1 MKNKWFLW
9 GERVVGK
16 VERITERI
24 IENEQEVKELLS
36 KQSIEDLYE
45 FFLSKDSTLT
55 AKEFDDEVYDILE
68 YYSKNIS
75 ESLEELEEIE
85 TKQIAGGKS
94 DFIKKS
100 LSASLCA
107 LTLNSGINVSASP
120 VSVNSSSQNA
130 VSILE
135 NKNQQDSLTFGE
147 KIKAWAI
154 KNKKALIITGITV
167 AVIAGIIIA
176 VVVYKNKNSV
186 SGTGTPPAQVLN
198 LVDNTENK
206 ERPDNHEESAA
217 LSATQSKNESG
228 KETSVTSAP
237 AAQSKNESGQKTSA
251 KPVEGQTENSTGQK
265 SSGDSNENRARGQ
278 STTALAAAK
287 PEGKPGPQGTP
298 AKPTSVQT
306 GNSKQTP
313 VSVAPVTQS
322 GNRVKLA
329 ALSAANPSDKSVQK
343 TSAKPTSGQTEN
355 STGQKSSVAS
365 NENRA
370 RGQST
375 TALAAAKPEGKPGP
389 QGILAKPT
397 SVQTGNSKQTPVSA
411 APAAQS
417 ENNTG
422 QKTPTTTAAAK
433 PPEEH
438 KDKQQKATGKSKI
451 QRGERVKRLKENLDG
466 KILFVSPGGRPKTQ
480 SVVAGPTGSAA
491 DASGGRPKVQA
502 AAAGGST
509 KDSANAFGGGPGSQ
523 SAAAGSTAADARYT
537 PSTTGN
543 NLREA
548 EKAMK
553 NVHVGRLRAIF
564 GQQDSPKSPTGGLN
578 SEQNATLIKASVEA
592 AKKNFMVEFFKVKQN
607 IEVHSEEFNGKMG
620 TLESLCKK
628 GENKDWLFDQVNGAL
643 QSLNQDLVNM
653 RKLQT
658 QMGKGYLKGVDE
670 EVRKELVN
678 KMDEVSKKVESA
690 KVGLNVV
697 FGEEIK
703 KIENWG
709 KMLDELKT
717 NALYVARDLIR
728 QVTEGE

>member
-9 GERVVGK
+9 EERVVGK

-237 AAQSKNESGQKTSA
+237 AAQSKNESVQKTSA
-251 KPVEGQTENSTGQK
+251 KPVE
-265 SSGDSNENRARGQ
+265 
-278 STTALAAAK
+278 
-287 PEGKPGPQGTP
+287 
-298 AKPTSVQT
+298 
-306 GNSKQTP
+306 
-313 VSVAPVTQS
+313 
-322 GNRVKLA
+322 
-329 ALSAANPSDKSVQK
+329 
-343 TSAKPTSGQTEN
+343 GQTEN

-375 TALAAAKPEGKPGP
+375 TAPETNPKSGRAPAVQLKNEGQPPTKSPSNTPTEKSGATVPPAAKLDGKSG
-389 QGILAKPT
+389 QG
-397 SVQTGNSKQTPVSA
+397 TP
-411 APAAQS
+411 
-417 ENNTG
+417 
-422 QKTPTTTAAAK
+422 AK

-438 KDKQQKATGKSKI
+438 TDEQQQTAKKPGIWGNVNVGERVEALNKQSQPKIDESRIRSVAAQHSKNGSANSSGVRSKI
-451 QRGERVKRLKENLDG
+451 QPAVMG
-466 KILFVSPGGRPKTQ
+466 STGG
-480 SVVAGPTGSAA
+480 AA
-491 DASGGRPKVQA
+491 DVSGGRLRDSSMVNVNSQGRVVSGNTQGSSSDGVLRQPKIPGYDFRPRIYTDSAQKTVEDTVGRGNTQTKA
-502 AAAGGST
+502 KIYGGKQGGSKPLT
-509 KDSANAFGGGPGSQ
+509 PMNGVKVDMGSQ
-523 SAAAGSTAADARYT
+523 MRMEKVARKNQT
-537 PSTTGN
+537 E
-543 NLREA
+543 RE
-548 EKAMK
+548 
-553 NVHVGRLRAIF
+553 
-564 GQQDSPKSPTGGLN
+564 
-578 SEQNATLIKASVEA
+578 IKD
-592 AKKNFMVEFFKVKQN
+592 M
-607 IEVHSEEFNGKMG
+607 
-620 TLESLCKK
+620 ESFH
-628 GENKDWLFDQVNGAL
+628 DTHYVQVNGLCNRVEQYNNGTSKNGTEASATRSTLVEFRDKIGHNLSSIERIAL
-643 QSLNQDLVNM
+643 RIEKNSELKEFESSLKLLKEKYELFFQKVEECCETFEQTPEQMEYQRELFVAVAER
-653 RKLQT
+653 RKR
-658 QMGKGYLKGVDE
+658 VDE
-670 EVRKELVN
+670 
-678 KMDEVSKKVESA
+678 
-690 KVGLNVV
+690 
-697 FGEEIK
+697 
-703 KIENWG
+703 
-709 KMLDELKT
+709 
-717 NALYVARDLIR
+717 
-728 QVTEGE
+728 VTK

>member
-9 GERVVGK
+9 EERVVGK

-198 LVDNTENK
+198 LVDNTEN
-206 ERPDNHEESAA
+206 HEESAD

-237 AAQSKNESGQKTSA
+237 AAQSKNESVQKTSA

-298 AKPTSVQT
+298 
-306 GNSKQTP
+306 
-313 VSVAPVTQS
+313 
-322 GNRVKLA
+322 
-329 ALSAANPSDKSVQK
+329 
-343 TSAKPTSGQTEN
+343 
-355 STGQKSSVAS
+355 
-365 NENRA
+365 
-370 RGQST
+370 
-375 TALAAAKPEGKPGP
+375 
-389 QGILAKPT
+389 AKPT

-543 NLREA
+543 NVREA

>member
-198 LVDNTENK
+198 LVDNTEN
-206 ERPDNHEESAA
+206 HEESAD

-237 AAQSKNESGQKTSA
+237 AAQSKNESVQKTSA
-251 KPVEGQTENSTGQK
+251 KPVE
-265 SSGDSNENRARGQ
+265 
-278 STTALAAAK
+278 
-287 PEGKPGPQGTP
+287 
-298 AKPTSVQT
+298 
-306 GNSKQTP
+306 
-313 VSVAPVTQS
+313 
-322 GNRVKLA
+322 
-329 ALSAANPSDKSVQK
+329 
-343 TSAKPTSGQTEN
+343 GQTEN

-375 TALAAAKPEGKPGP
+375 TAPETNPKSGRAPAVQLKNEGQPPTKSPSNTPTEKSGATVPPAAKLDGKSG
-389 QGILAKPT
+389 QG
-397 SVQTGNSKQTPVSA
+397 TP
-411 APAAQS
+411 
-417 ENNTG
+417 
-422 QKTPTTTAAAK
+422 AK

-438 KDKQQKATGKSKI
+438 TDEQQQTAKKPGIWGNVNVGERVEALNKQSQPKIDESRIRSVAAQHSKNGSANSSGVRSKI
-451 QRGERVKRLKENLDG
+451 QPAVMGSTGGVAG
-466 KILFVSPGGRPKTQ
+466 ASGGRSKVQ
-480 SVVAGPTGSAA
+480 LVVAGSTGGVA
-491 DASGGRPKVQA
+491 DASGVRSKIQPAVM
-502 AAAGGST
+502 GST
-509 KDSANAFGGGPGSQ
+509 GG
-523 SAAAGSTAADARYT
+523 AADV
-537 PSTTGN
+537 SG
-543 NLREA
+543 
-548 EKAMK
+548 
-553 NVHVGRLRAIF
+553 GRLR
-564 GQQDSPKSPTGGLN
+564 DSSMVNVNSQGRVVSGNTQGSSSDGVLRQPKIPGYDFRPRIYTDSAQKTVEDTVGRGNTQTKAKIYGGKQGGSKPLTPMN
-578 SEQNATLIKASVEA
+578 GVKVDMGSQMRMEKVARKNQTEREIKD
-592 AKKNFMVEFFKVKQN
+592 M
-607 IEVHSEEFNGKMG
+607 
-620 TLESLCKK
+620 ESFH
-628 GENKDWLFDQVNGAL
+628 DTHYVQVNGLCNRVEQYNNGTSKNGTEASATRSTLVEFRDKIGHNLSSIERIAL
-643 QSLNQDLVNM
+643 RIEKNSELKEFESSLKLLKEKYELFFQKVEECCETFEQTPEQMEYQRELFVAVAER
-653 RKLQT
+653 RKR
-658 QMGKGYLKGVDE
+658 VDE
-670 EVRKELVN
+670 
-678 KMDEVSKKVESA
+678 
-690 KVGLNVV
+690 
-697 FGEEIK
+697 
-703 KIENWG
+703 
-709 KMLDELKT
+709 
-717 NALYVARDLIR
+717 
-728 QVTEGE
+728 VTK

>member
-1 MKNKWFLW
+1 MVFV

-130 VSILE
+130 VSILD

-186 SGTGTPPAQVLN
+186 SGTGTPPAQVPS
-198 LVDNTENK
+198 LVNNTENNTQ
-206 ERPDNHEESAA
+206 ERPENHKKSA
-217 LSATQSKNESG
+217 
-228 KETSVTSAP
+228 VPP
-237 AAQSKNESGQKTSA
+237 AAN
-251 KPVEGQTENSTGQK
+251 P
-265 SSGDSNENRARGQ
+265 D
-278 STTALAAAK
+278 
-287 PEGKPGPQGTP
+287 GKPGQGKP
-298 AKPTSVQT
+298 AKQTSVQT

-313 VSVAPVTQS
+313 VSAAPAAQSENNTGQKTPATTAVAKPGSQPGKEAS
-322 GNRVKLA
+322 GASNKSRPRERSTITTETNPKSGRAPAVQLKNEGQPPTKSPSNTPTAKSGATVPPAAKLDGK
-329 ALSAANPSDKSVQK
+329 PGQG
-343 TSAKPTSGQTEN
+343 TSAKP
-355 STGQKSSVAS
+355 
-365 NENRA
+365 
-370 RGQST
+370 
-375 TALAAAKPEGKPGP
+375 
-389 QGILAKPT
+389 I

-433 PPEEH
+433 PGSQPGKEASGASNKNRPGERSAPAPAANPDGKPGQGTSAKPSKEH
-438 KDKQQKATGKSKI
+438 KDEQQKTENESEMWEEG
-451 QRGERVKRLKENLDG
+451 RVKRLKENLDG

-509 KDSANAFGGGPGSQ
+509 KDSANAFGGGPGPQ
-523 SAAAGSTAADARYT
+523 SADPTGADARYT

-592 AKKNFMVEFFKVKQN
+592 AEKNFMVEFFKVKQN
-607 IEVHSEEFNGKMG
+607 IEVNSKEFDSKMR

-628 GENKDWLFDQVNGAL
+628 SENKDWLFDQVNGAL

>member
-9 GERVVGK
+9 EERVVGK

-198 LVDNTENK
+198 LVDNTEN
-206 ERPDNHEESAA
+206 HEESAD

-237 AAQSKNESGQKTSA
+237 AAQSKNESVQKTSA

-298 AKPTSVQT
+298 
-306 GNSKQTP
+306 
-313 VSVAPVTQS
+313 
-322 GNRVKLA
+322 
-329 ALSAANPSDKSVQK
+329 
-343 TSAKPTSGQTEN
+343 
-355 STGQKSSVAS
+355 
-365 NENRA
+365 
-370 RGQST
+370 
-375 TALAAAKPEGKPGP
+375 
-389 QGILAKPT
+389 AKPT